1 MFGGR
6 QGAAMGGSEMTG
18 DTPPGRWP
26 DEWGDENEDFHW
38 PDDDNG
44 RPDDDDGWPD
54 EAGTAGQIR
63 SGAAPDAHVPVHWGV
78 PPAPAYPRPVRRRIR
93 SVLALAGTAVL
104 ACGLGGAAV
113 LVYRAA
119 EPGPAAAAAPSQG
132 AESEPGQGGGPAGQ
146 APVEL
151 MTLLGRVTAVDS
163 GTLTIAAGPQP
174 VTAAV
179 VSGTRFTGP
188 VRTLAAVRV
197 GDVVAAEIAIVDGR
211 ARVISLQDPASD

>member
-1 MFGGR
+1 
-6 QGAAMGGSEMTG
+6 MTG

-26 DEWGDENEDFHW
+26 DEWDDQSEDFRW
-38 PDDDNG
+38 
-44 RPDDDDGWPD
+44 PDDDDGWPD

-63 SGAAPDAHVPVHWGV
+63 SGDAPDDHVPVRWGV
-78 PPAPAYPRPVRRRIR
+78 PPAPAYARPARRRIR

-104 ACGLGGAAV
+104 ACGLGAAAV

-119 EPGPAAAAAPSQG
+119 EPGPAPGAAPSQG
-132 AESEPGQGGGPAGQ
+132 AELDPGQSGGPAGQ

-163 GTLTIAAGPQP
+163 GTVGSGTDDSGTVTIAAGPQP

-179 VSGTRFTGP
+179 VSGTRFTGR
-188 VRTLAAVRV
+188 VRTLAGVRV
-197 GDVVAAEIAIVDGR
+197 GDIVAAQIAIVDGT
-211 ARVISLQDPASD
+211 ARIVSLQDPASD